1 MSLDFV
7 MPDAFHLIRLAQS
20 NLERTLEL
28 PGGGL
33 SVLHLTRPQDGG
45 QVACWYVCLEGTLI
59 LDLPHG
65 DFVQLKVG
73 EGYQAT
79 AGQLRRLTPV
89 GAATVL
95 CIPLSEHRGVQQ

>member
-1 MSLDFV
+1 
-7 MPDAFHLIRLAQS
+7 MPDALHLLRLAQS
-20 NLERTLEL
+20 NPERLLEL

-33 SVLHLTRPQDGG
+33 SVLHLTRAQDGG
-45 QVACWYVCLEGTLI
+45 QEACWYVCLGGSLI

-73 EGYQAT
+73 ESYQAA

-89 GAATVL
+89 KAATVL
-95 CIPLSEHRGVQQ
+95 RVELSRTNGQ